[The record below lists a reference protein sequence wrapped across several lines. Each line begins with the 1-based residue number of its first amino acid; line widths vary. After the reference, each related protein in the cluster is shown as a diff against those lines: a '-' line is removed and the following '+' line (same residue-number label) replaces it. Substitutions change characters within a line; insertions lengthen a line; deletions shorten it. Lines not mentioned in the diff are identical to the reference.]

1 MKKIYILL
9 FTVVLASSCNVL
21 DQVSP
26 NDVADTNVFTSKAGA
41 EAALVGLYS
50 SMQGKYY
57 YGGYYQMVADL
68 NSDNGTDGGYQYTVL
83 DEISAVN
90 VTTSNTIVENIWLA
104 LYYTIATS
112 NAIINQIDGIN
123 DPNFDPAE
131 KSSIKGQAYAAR
143 ALAHFDA
150 LRMFGE
156 HWDNSSSFGIPIV
169 TSVQK
174 ATDIIPRS
182 TVAQSYDAIITDFT
196 TALGLVDAND
206 RSQVYFSPIAI
217 KALLARAYL
226 YSYSAGK
233 SADKVKAIAVATEVI
248 DDGTFNLLDQTTFT
262 KIYTAPYMS
271 NESIFE
277 LTFSI
282 QNQSGLNALTYLRES
297 ALRSDVFFLANAAMN
312 DFFTNRPDDLRA
324 NLIDFN
330 PADNDGSIIPD
341 GRTQK
346 YRGETTR
353 DNPAFIIRIAEVYLI
368 RAEAEGYSPEGLA
381 DLNAVRTNRGMTALT
396 NTDITSQSDF
406 TNALLDERRAELNF
420 EGHRMFD
427 LARNAQFATQVGAI
441 KNSTDYTVSDF
452 NAIFPIPKQ
461 ERIATKGALTQNPGY
476 PED

>member
-68 NSDNGTDGGYQYTVL
+68 NSDIGTDGGYQYTVL

-90 VTTSNTIVENIWLA
+90 ITTSNTIVENIWLA

-156 HWDNSSSFGIPIV
+156 HWNTSSAFGIPIV
-169 TSVQK
+169 TTLQK

-182 TVAQSYDAIITDFT
+182 TVAQSYAAIIADFK
-196 TALGLVDAND
+196 TALQLVDPND
-206 RSQVYFSPIAI
+206 RTQVYFNPISI
-217 KALLARAYL
+217 QALLARAYL
-226 YSYSAGK
+226 YSGDA
-233 SADKVKAIAVATEVI
+233 ANAITTATTVI
-248 DDGTFNLLDQTTFT
+248 DDGTFNILDQGSFT
-262 KIYTAPYMS
+262 KIYLAPYQS

-297 ALRSDVFFLANAAMN
+297 ALRSDVFFLANAALN
-312 DFFTNRPDDLRA
+312 DFFGNRPGDLRA
-324 NLIDFN
+324 NLVDFN
-330 PADNDGSIIPD
+330 PANNDGSIIPD

-353 DNPAFIIRIAEVYLI
+353 DNPAFIVRIAEMYLV

-381 DLNAVRTNRGMTALT
+381 DLNTVRTNRGMTALT
-396 NTDITSQSDF
+396 NTDITSQADF
-406 TNALLDERRAELNF
+406 TSALLDERMAELNF

-427 LARNAQFATQVGAI
+427 LARNGQFAAQVGAI
-441 KNSTDYTVSDF
+441 KNSGDYTISDF

-461 ERIATKGALTQNPGY
+461 ERIATKGALAQNPGY

>member
-1 MKKIYILL
+1 MKKIYILFITL
-9 FTVVLASSCNVL
+9 LIATSCNVL

-123 DPNFDPAE
+123 DPTFDAAE
-131 KSSIKGQAYAAR
+131 KNSIKGQAYAAR

-150 LRMFGE
+150 LRLFAE
-156 HWDNSSSFGIPIV
+156 HWNTSSAFGIPIV
-169 TSVQK
+169 TTIQK
-174 ATDIIPRS
+174 ATDIVPRS
-182 TVAQSYDAIITDFT
+182 TVAQSYAAIIQDFK
-196 TALGLVDAND
+196 TALNLVDASD
-206 RSQVYFSPIAI
+206 RSQVYFNPIAI
-217 KALLARAYL
+217 QALLARAYL
-226 YSYSAGK
+226 YSG
-233 SADKVKAIAVATEVI
+233 DKANAITTATTVI
-248 DDGTFNLLDQTTFT
+248 DDGTFNMLDQNSFA
-262 KIYTAPYMS
+262 KIYTAPYLS

-297 ALRSDVFFLANAAMN
+297 ALRSDVFFLANSAMN

-324 NLIDFN
+324 SLVDFN
-330 PADNDGSIIPD
+330 PNDNDGSIIPD

-353 DNPAFIIRIAEVYLI
+353 DNPAFIIRVAEVYLI
-368 RAEAEGYSPEGLA
+368 RAEAEGYSTAGVN
-381 DLNAVRTNRGMTALT
+381 DLNTIRTNRGLT
-396 NTDITSQSDF
+396 SLTYGVDVTSSSEF

-427 LARNAQFATQVGAI
+427 LARNGQFATQVGAI
-441 KNSTDYTVSDF
+441 KNSSDYTISDF